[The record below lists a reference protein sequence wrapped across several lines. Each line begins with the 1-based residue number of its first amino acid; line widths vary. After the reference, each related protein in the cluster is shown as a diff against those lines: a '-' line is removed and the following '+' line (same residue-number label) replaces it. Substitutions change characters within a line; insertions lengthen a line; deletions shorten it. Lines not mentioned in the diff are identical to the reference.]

1 MSYFTRLALVCL
13 LAFSGANGLSA
24 AQVDVNGDG
33 LGDLWQLRYGAQG
46 LVAGADSDGDGLTN
60 EQECL
65 LDTDPFSARSG
76 FVVEILGPAGDALR
90 ARWAGVLAKRYTV
103 ETSADLLTWTPFETK
118 TGTGVPLETSAP
130 TGGASAF
137 FLRVAASDTDTDI
150 DGVSDWE
157 ELMAGYDPRRIFS
170 EGLGNSS
177 TGSSR
182 VTDRER
188 FRTQLGAAANTVSVA
203 AIDGEVAESWPHP
216 ARFVVRRTG
225 RLDAITV
232 NFTLGGTATAGDD
245 YVPPA
250 THSVTVPVGADEA
263 VVTFALIPDTAT
275 EGAETIALQLASG
288 AGYTLAAADTS
299 ASITLADA
307 ADGLAYAEAARFLQQ
322 ASFGPTAA
330 EIARVRALGFAGWLD
345 EQFAR
350 PVGLHLPIVQTW
362 FAELFD
368 GTPTDTGA
376 INVEHRMEAFWRQT
390 MRDDATSD
398 PLRQRVAFALSQIFV
413 ISDRMS
419 SLNNDQR
426 GMTDYQDLLLNGA
439 FGTYRQLLENV
450 TRHPW
455 MGLYLSALRNRKA
468 NPSLNRYPDEN
479 YAREVLQLFSIG
491 LWRLNADGT
500 HYLSDGTD
508 LDPDG
513 NVVPLGQSIPTYGQT
528 QVTVFARVFTGMSYS
543 TRFTSGTN
551 AAEIPTTR
559 FFDSFAVPWR
569 LMRMFDGEHDLA
581 AKSIWL
587 PGAAPLELP
596 ARTATAGANGS
607 PAGDADLSAALDYI
621 ANHPNTAPFIC
632 RQLIQR
638 LVTSNPTRAYVAR
651 ISAVFAD
658 NGAGVR
664 GDLRAVI
671 RALLLDPEARDFAS
685 AVDPEHGLLREPYTR
700 YVALA
705 RALSVAPVDASAGG
719 RFRGFGS
726 LDGDFFQRPLSAP
739 SVFNFY
745 SPEYGAPG
753 AIRDAGLASPE
764 FQILNSVTAITGP
777 NRVSTALSANSSTAA
792 TRFNFSTIADNA
804 TTTTV
809 DETLWNSRIDDAAWQ
824 ARAQGNVD
832 VLVAELAR
840 VITTR
845 PLQPPTFRAITRALR
860 RMDDPLAASLTTLQ
874 REQRASHRLRV
885 AAHLLAT
892 APESAILR

>member
-1 MSYFTRLALVCL
+1 
-13 LAFSGANGLSA
+13 
-24 AQVDVNGDG
+24 
-33 LGDLWQLRYGAQG
+33 
-46 LVAGADSDGDGLTN
+46 
-60 EQECL
+60 
-65 LDTDPFSARSG
+65 
-76 FVVEILGPAGDALR
+76 
-90 ARWAGVLAKRYTV
+90 
-103 ETSADLLTWTPFETK
+103 
-118 TGTGVPLETSAP
+118 
-130 TGGASAF
+130 
-137 FLRVAASDTDTDI
+137 
-150 DGVSDWE
+150 
-157 ELMAGYDPRRIFS
+157 
-170 EGLGNSS
+170 
-177 TGSSR
+177 
-182 VTDRER
+182 
-188 FRTQLGAAANTVSVA
+188 
-203 AIDGEVAESWPHP
+203 
-216 ARFVVRRTG
+216 
-225 RLDAITV
+225 
-232 NFTLGGTATAGDD
+232 
-245 YVPPA
+245 
-250 THSVTVPVGADEA
+250 
-263 VVTFALIPDTAT
+263 
-275 EGAETIALQLASG
+275 
-288 AGYTLAAADTS
+288 
-299 ASITLADA
+299 
-307 ADGLAYAEAARFLQQ
+307 
-322 ASFGPTAA
+322 
-330 EIARVRALGFAGWLD
+330 
-345 EQFAR
+345 
-350 PVGLHLPIVQTW
+350 
-362 FAELFD
+362 
-368 GTPTDTGA
+368 
-376 INVEHRMEAFWRQT
+376 
-390 MRDDATSD
+390 
-398 PLRQRVAFALSQIFV
+398 
-413 ISDRMS
+413 
-419 SLNNDQR
+419 
-426 GMTDYQDLLLNGA
+426 
-439 FGTYRQLLENV
+439 
-450 TRHPW
+450 
-455 MGLYLSALRNRKA
+455 
-468 NPSLNRYPDEN
+468 
-479 YAREVLQLFSIG
+479 
-491 LWRLNADGT
+491 
-500 HYLSDGTD
+500 
-508 LDPDG
+508 
-513 NVVPLGQSIPTYGQT
+513 
-528 QVTVFARVFTGMSYS
+528 
-543 TRFTSGTN
+543 
-551 AAEIPTTR
+551 
-559 FFDSFAVPWR
+559 
-569 LMRMFDGEHDLA
+569 MRMFDGEHDLA

-596 ARTATAGANGS
+596 ARTATAGVNGS

-638 LVTSNPTRAYVAR
+638 LVTSNPTPAYVAR
-651 ISAVFAD
+651 VSAVFAD

-777 NRVSTALSANSSTAA
+777 NRVSTALSAHSSTAA